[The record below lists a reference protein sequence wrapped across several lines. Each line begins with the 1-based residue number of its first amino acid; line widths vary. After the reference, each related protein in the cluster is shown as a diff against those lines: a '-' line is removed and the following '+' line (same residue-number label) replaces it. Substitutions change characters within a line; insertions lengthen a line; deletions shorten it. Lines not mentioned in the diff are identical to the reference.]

1 MLLGGWMVASYGWRA
16 FFIVT
21 GGVTLLWLIPW
32 FMYMPPNPGRSL
44 RGGPGY
50 LRILGRRE
58 AWASFLGLFCHNY
71 NWYLLLTW
79 LPTYLQRERGFSPM
93 TMTIYSTLPMI
104 ATALATLAAGAWADR
119 LIRAGAPAA
128 RTRRNVMIAGML
140 IAASCLPVAT
150 VHNHVLA
157 MTMLTIAFI
166 GVGIYAS
173 NCWALAQCLAGP
185 QSAGR
190 WTGLQNCIGNL
201 SGVVAPIVTGY
212 LVQQTKLYWTAFIT
226 SSTVLV
232 IGVLILY
239 FFLHDPAPVDW
250 EKA

>member
-1 MLLGGWMVASYGWRA
+1 
-16 FFIVT
+16 
-21 GGVTLLWLIPW
+21 
-32 FMYMPPNPGRSL
+32 
-44 RGGPGY
+44 
-50 LRILGRRE
+50 
-58 AWASFLGLFCHNY
+58 
-71 NWYLLLTW
+71 
-79 LPTYLQRERGFSPM
+79 
-93 TMTIYSTLPMI
+93 
-104 ATALATLAAGAWADR
+104 
-119 LIRAGAPAA
+119 
-128 RTRRNVMIAGML
+128 
-140 IAASCLPVAT
+140 
-150 VHNHVLA
+150 